1 MRVGWSRVRTRA
13 RTGSVSR
20 QLPWTDER
28 RGSDRAQ
35 VSWEAPPEP
44 RRRWK
49 AVVGVI
55 AVMVAFTAATA
66 ALRPGGGSAD
76 LRVDGGAADPA
87 GTDLDGSGDG
97 LLRSPLD
104 PAELPTGDPPLPDAP
119 GLTIVIADFGSRL
132 QLIEVSTGARHT
144 VPVFADGSRSRP
156 DALQVI
162 GDDIIFDAGRRVVR
176 LAEGDEGAPQQLAR
190 NHRSIPT
197 DDATSVWVYDHFTAN
212 LGGVASRVGFDGTV
226 HDRID
231 LPALA
236 QPIAGTADALI
247 VSTPGTVSRID
258 VDSGRRQQI
267 ARGQALASDGTSVAR
282 LDCLGD
288 LSCGVAIGT
297 VDQPDRVRVT
307 LRAGDLPV
315 GLFDVPQARFSPDG
329 RWLALAVYRE
339 LDNERLDRSHVA
351 VIDVTLGTEVDR
363 VPGSTL
369 TSPTTPFGW
378 SPDSRWLAVSTGT
391 RVILW
396 STDRGAGTEL
406 PLRVS
411 PTYAVALR

>member
-1 MRVGWSRVRTRA
+1 M
-13 RTGSVSR
+13 
-20 QLPWTDER
+20 
-28 RGSDRAQ
+28 
-35 VSWEAPPEP
+35 SWEAPPEP
-44 RRRWK
+44 RRRWT
-49 AVVGVI
+49 AAVGVI
-55 AVMVAFTAATA
+55 AVMVAVTAATA
-66 ALRPGGGSAD
+66 VLRPGGGPAD

-132 QLIEVSTGARHT
+132 QLIEVSTGARRT
-144 VPVFADGSRSRP
+144 VPVFADGSRFRP
-156 DALQVI
+156 DALQVV
-162 GDDIIFDAGRRVVR
+162 GDDIIFDAARRVVR
-176 LAEGDEGAPQQLAR
+176 LIEGDEGAPQQLAR

-197 DDATSVWVYDHFTAN
+197 DDATSVWVYDHLTAN
-212 LGGVASRVGFDGTV
+212 IGGVVSRVGFDGTV

-236 QPIAGTADALI
+236 QPIAGTADELI
-247 VSTPGTVSRID
+247 VSTPGTITRID
-258 VDSGRRQQI
+258 AESGRRHQI
-267 ARGQALASDGTSVAR
+267 ARGQALASNGTRVAR

-288 LSCGVAIGT
+288 LSCGVVIGT
-297 VDQPDRVRVT
+297 VDEPDQVRVT
-307 LRAGDLPV
+307 LQAGDLPV

-329 RWLALAVYRE
+329 RWLALPVYRE
-339 LDNERLDRSHVA
+339 LDNEQLDRSHVA

-369 TSPTTPFGW
+369 TTPTTPFAW

-396 STDRGAGTEL
+396 STEREAATEL
-406 PLRVS
+406 ALRLP
-411 PTYAVALR
+411 PTFAVALR

>member
-1 MRVGWSRVRTRA
+1 MIGVVA
-13 RTGSVSR
+13 IM
-20 QLPWTDER
+20 L
-28 RGSDRAQ
+28 
-35 VSWEAPPEP
+35 
-44 RRRWK
+44 
-49 AVVGVI
+49 AV
-55 AVMVAFTAATA
+55 TAAVA
-66 ALRPGGGSAD
+66 VLRPGGGPTD
-76 LRVDGGAADPA
+76 LTVDGDAAEPD
-87 GTDLDGSGDG
+87 GTDLDGSVAGDA
-97 LLRSPLD
+97 LLRVPLG
-104 PAELPTGDPPLPDAP
+104 PVETPSGGPPLPDAP
-119 GLTIVIADFGSRL
+119 ELTVVIADFGSRL
-132 QLIEVSTGARHT
+132 QLIEMATGARRT
-144 VPVFADGSRSRP
+144 VPVFADGSRFRP
-156 DALQVI
+156 DGLQVV
-162 GDDIIFDAGRRVVR
+162 GDDLIFDAGRRVVR

-297 VDQPDRVRVT
+297 VDQPDQVRVT

-339 LDNERLDRSHVA
+339 LDNQRLDRSHVA

-369 TSPTTPFGW
+369 TTPTTPFGW
-378 SPDSRWLAVSTGT
+378 SPDSRWLAVSTGI
-391 RVILW
+391 RVLLW
-396 STDRGAGTEL
+396 STDRRAATEL